1 MEHISTTT
9 LIVTLIVMVVISAY
23 FSGSETG
30 MMTLN
35 RYRLRHMAKQGN
47 RQAKRVEK
55 LLRKPDRLISL
66 VLIGNN
72 LVNILAS
79 ALGTIVGMRLYG
91 DAGVAIA
98 TGVLTFVVLVFA
110 EVLPKTIAALYPEKV
125 AYPSS
130 LLLAPLQILMMPLV
144 WLLNTI
150 TRILMRMMGI
160 KTDIVI
166 SGALSKDELRTIVN
180 ESRSQISRRNQDMLL
195 SVLDLEK
202 VSVDDIM
209 VPRNDI
215 VGININDDWKS
226 IVRQLTHSPHGRI
239 VLYRDTLDDEIKDR
253 AFFANPVLTGAVDKA
268 KNAGKAVH
276 IMGLL
281 SAGGVHS
288 HEDHIMAMVELAA
301 ERGAEKI
308 YLHAFLD
315 GRDTPPRSAESSL
328 KKFEEKFAALGKGRV
343 ASIIG
348 RYYAMDRDNR
358 WDRVEK
364 AYDLLTLAQGE
375 FQADTAVAG
384 LQAAYARDENDEF
397 VKATVIRAE
406 GQPDAAMED
415 GDALIFMNFRADR
428 AREIT
433 RAFVNADFDGFA
445 RKKVVNVDFVML
457 TEYAAD
463 IKTAVAYPPA
473 SLVNTFGEWMAKN
486 DKTQLRIS
494 ETEKYAHVTFF
505 FNGGVEE
512 SFKGEDR
519 ILINSPKVATYDLQ
533 PEMSS
538 AELTE
543 KLVAAIK
550 SGKYDTIICNY
561 PNGDMVGHTGVMEA
575 AVKAVEALDHC
586 VEEVAKAVESV
597 GGQLLITADHGNAE
611 QMRDPATGQA
621 HTAHT
626 NLPVPLIYVGDKN
639 VKAVEGGKLS
649 DIAPTMLSLMG
660 MEIPQEMT
668 GKPLFIV
675 E

>member
-1 MEHISTTT
+1 MS
-9 LIVTLIVMVVISAY
+9 VTKKPMVLVILDGYGYREDQQDNAIFNAKTPVMDA
-23 FSGSETG
+23 
-30 MMTLN
+30 LW
-35 RYRLRHMAKQGN
+35 
-47 RQAKRVEK
+47 AKRPHTLVDASGLEVG
-55 LLRKPDRLISL
+55 LPDRQM
-66 VLIGNN
+66 GNSEVGHVN
-72 LVNILAS
+72 L
-79 ALGTIVGMRLYG
+79 
-91 DAGVAIA
+91 
-98 TGVLTFVVLVFA
+98 
-110 EVLPKTIAALYPEKV
+110 
-125 AYPSS
+125 
-130 LLLAPLQILMMPLV
+130 
-144 WLLNTI
+144 
-150 TRILMRMMGI
+150 
-160 KTDIVI
+160 
-166 SGALSKDELRTIVN
+166 GA
-180 ESRSQISRRNQDMLL
+180 
-195 SVLDLEK
+195 
-202 VSVDDIM
+202 
-209 VPRNDI
+209 
-215 VGININDDWKS
+215 
-226 IVRQLTHSPHGRI
+226 GRI
-239 VLYRDTLDDEIKDR
+239 VYQDLTRLDVEIKER
-253 AFFANPVLTGAVDKA
+253 TFFSNPALAGAVD
-268 KNAGKAVH
+268 NAVAQGKAVH

-288 HEDHIMAMVELAA
+288 HEDHILAMVELAA
-301 ERGAEKI
+301 ARGAEKI

-328 KKFEEKFAALGKGRV
+328 KRFEEKFAELGKGRV
-343 ASIIG
+343 ATIIG

-358 WDRVEK
+358 WDRVEQ
-364 AYDLLTLAQGE
+364 AYDLMTQAKGE
-375 FQADTAVAG
+375 YQADTAVAG

-397 VKATVIRAE
+397 VKATVIRAA
-406 GQPDAAMED
+406 GQADSAMQD

-433 RAFVNADFDGFA
+433 RAFVSADFDGFT
-445 RKKVVNVDFVML
+445 RKKTIKLGEFVML
-457 TEYAAD
+457 TQYAAD
-463 IKTAVAYPPA
+463 ITASCAYPPA
-473 SLVNTFGEWMAKN
+473 SLANTFGEWMAKN

-512 SFKGEDR
+512 PFSGEDR

-561 PNGDMVGHTGVMEA
+561 PNGDMVGHTGVFEA
-575 AVKAVEALDHC
+575 AVAAVETLDNC
-586 VEEVAKAVESV
+586 IAEVADAVESA

-626 NLPVPLIYVGDKN
+626 NLPVPLIYVGGKS
-639 VKAVEGGKLS
+639 VKAVSGGKLS

-668 GKPLFIV
+668 GRPLFIV